1 MNLFSGYCFDE
12 SSDREFR
19 KKNLSIIDKF
29 ITHDVYI
36 ATINN
41 NREKKPLLLSTM
53 QEPQFNKM
61 TNLVFC
67 NSATTEGAGLYYDV
81 LGTFDRRELYLK
93 WKILNLNYY
102 EFLCFR
108 SKYFYISL

>member
-1 MNLFSGYCFDE
+1 
-12 SSDREFR
+12 
-19 KKNLSIIDKF
+19 
-29 ITHDVYI
+29 
-36 ATINN
+36 
-41 NREKKPLLLSTM
+41 M

-102 EFLCFR
+102 EFLYFR
-108 SKYFYISL
+108 SKYFYEALPNTINLCSNVKTRVNSAKVHTSLKACVTS

>member
-1 MNLFSGYCFDE
+1 
-12 SSDREFR
+12 
-19 KKNLSIIDKF
+19 
-29 ITHDVYI
+29 
-36 ATINN
+36 
-41 NREKKPLLLSTM
+41 M
-53 QEPQFNKM
+53 QETQFNKK

-102 EFLCFR
+102 ADL
-108 SKYFYISL
+108 ILLASLHFWTLSSI